1 MHFRSIQV
9 CMMLHKIMKNSS
21 MLELSRIFSVCL
33 YIPEW
38 AVWQQMLLVRRIR
51 GKNTVLRNFR
61 VKKANL
67 WVFGQ
72 LGYASPGPET
82 LGAPGRPWTVAPANR
97 LHQRYPRTDKKSHG
111 SPRPRKCKI
120 IDWNSCFEAV
130 FDRLCKFDFFD
141 SAPECNALLPGRALE
156 ATTSS

>member
-1 MHFRSIQV
+1 MHFRSIRV
-9 CMMLHKIMKNSS
+9 CMRLHKIKRNSS
-21 MLELSRIFSVCL
+21 MLELSRIFPVCL

-38 AVWQQMLLVRRIR
+38 AVWQQILQRIR
-51 GKNTVLRNFR
+51 GQITCLRNFL
-61 VKKANL
+61 VKNANL
-67 WVFGQ
+67 RVFGQ

-141 SAPECNALLPGRALE
+141 SAHECNALLLPGRALE
-156 ATTSS
+156 ASICW